1 MSSQFDS
8 PSAVA
13 NGFSMPVS
21 LAPDGIVA
29 VVVTYNPDVVT
40 IRAQTS
46 SLRDQL
52 VRIVWVDN
60 GSSFALDGL
69 AGELGV
75 QLLKMG
81 ANEGVAAAQNAG
93 MKLAHEQGAS
103 FVMLMDHDSIP
114 GPGMV
119 QRLHAVMASH
129 PEVAAVGPY
138 YTDPRSGEP
147 SHPFVWIDGL
157 RLQRLARPVDGAI
170 SSEVDHLI
178 ASGCLIRTTAWRDI
192 GPMLTPMFI
201 DFVDV
206 EWCLRARS
214 KGWHL
219 HGVWD
224 AHMSHTIGHA
234 VVRRMGKNFRIH
246 SPTRHYFH
254 VRNGVFLYRQN
265 WIAVNWR
272 LVSFWRMILKT
283 GFYFVFSHSRLSYIR
298 STLRGIVDGVQFN
311 PVSRM

>member
-1 MSSQFDS
+1 MSMFDAMAEVPDTAS
-8 PSAVA
+8 PAGSTVA
-13 NGFSMPVS
+13 
-21 LAPDGIVA
+21 ADIVA
-29 VVVTYNPDVVT
+29 VVVTYNPDLVT
-40 IRAQTS
+40 LRAQTS
-46 SLRDQL
+46 SLREQF
-52 VRIVWVDN
+52 VRILWVDN
-60 GSSFALDGL
+60 GSSHALDGL
-69 AGELGV
+69 AAELGV
-75 QLLKMG
+75 ELLKLG

-93 MKLAHEQGAS
+93 VKMAHEQGAS
-103 FVMLMDHDSIP
+103 FVMLMDHDSVP
-114 GPGMV
+114 GPCMV
-119 QRLHAVMASH
+119 QRLRAVMIAH
-129 PEVAAVGPY
+129 PDVAAVGPY
-138 YTDPRSGEP
+138 YTDPRSEEP

-157 RLQRLARPVDGAI
+157 RLRRLARPADGAS

-178 ASGCLIRTTAWRDI
+178 ASGCLIRATAWRDV

-224 AHMSHTIGHA
+224 AHMFHTIGHA
-234 VVRRMGKNFRIH
+234 VVRRMGKNFRVH

-265 WIAVNWR
+265 WIAMNWR
-272 LVSFWRMILKT
+272 LVSVWRMVLKT
-283 GFYFVFSHSRLSYIR
+283 GFYLVFSHSRLAYVR

-311 PVSRM
+311 PASRV